1 MEDSSDSWDGSDEDV
16 TEPVQMG
23 AGLINSNYESEEL
36 HSLEKSL
43 FDDDFGDDTDD
54 GSKDELKTPVG
65 KGRG

>member
-1 MEDSSDSWDGSDEDV
+1 
-16 TEPVQMG
+16 MG
-23 AGLINSNYESEEL
+23 AGVINSNYESEEL